1 MYIKELIV
9 KNFRNYSF
17 LELSFS
23 PGINCIV
30 GNNGVGKTN
39 ILEAI
44 SIVSNIR
51 SFRNN
56 HDAEII
62 KWNEEGYYCSSVV
75 QREGE
80 EEQRFEIGCSLR
92 DDAVVRKLKIDG
104 VEIKNVDGY
113 YGKILSVILSPI
125 DIQIVHGSPDIRRR
139 FIDSVIA
146 KIDARYFK
154 TLSEFRTILASRNR
168 ILKNI
173 KIRASHAKELDV
185 WDILFSKKSV
195 EIVAA
200 RGTFV
205 TSFNEIFHDIYAQI
219 SNEAPPSL
227 SYRASIKSDDP
238 SDVQRML
245 EEHRSRDI
253 AAGSS
258 GIGPQRDDVV
268 IQGDAGM
275 RFTSYASQGQKRTAA
290 VALKVSECMF
300 LEQNKGERAIV
311 LVDDIF
317 SELDAQ
323 RRARIVDILRSG
335 NQIIV
340 TMVHC
345 DDDALTQSSPSKV
358 FYINAPGVVKEII
371 GLQRRN

>member
-1 MYIKELIV
+1 MYIKWLVV
-9 KNFRNYSF
+9 KNFRNYSL

-44 SIVSNIR
+44 SVVSNIR

-62 KWNEEGYYCSSVV
+62 KWNEDGYYCSSVV

-92 DDAVVRKLKIDG
+92 DEAVVRKLKIDG
-104 VEIKNVDGY
+104 AEIKSADAY

-125 DIQIVHGSPDIRRR
+125 DIHIVHGQPDVRRR
-139 FIDSVIA
+139 FIDSVIS

-185 WDILFSKKSV
+185 WDVLFSKKSV
-195 EIVAA
+195 EIITA

-205 TSFNEIFHDIYAQI
+205 TSFNEIFRDIYARI
-219 SNEAPPSL
+219 SNELPPSL
-227 SYRASIKSDDP
+227 CYRPSISSVDP
-238 SDVQRML
+238 SEVQRML

-258 GIGPQRDDVV
+258 GIGPQRDDVF
-268 IQGDAGM
+268 IQSGAGM
-275 RFTSYASQGQKRTAA
+275 RFTSYAVEVKR
-290 VALKVSECMF
+290 F
-300 LEQNKGERAIV
+300 
-311 LVDDIF
+311 
-317 SELDAQ
+317 
-323 RRARIVDILRSG
+323 
-335 NQIIV
+335 
-340 TMVHC
+340 
-345 DDDALTQSSPSKV
+345 P
-358 FYINAPGVVKEII
+358 AP
-371 GLQRRN
+371 L